1 MTAPTRQYAGVPGFA
16 LDDAPAAPSKPAPLP
31 RSFIPKPD
39 TTTTVVLRG
48 VAVRLDSDVG
58 QAFVVDCCRNREKIF
73 SDARIQEKYSIDAS
87 DWDDIVK
94 NKALRLAIS
103 AECERRML
111 NGTAAQESAA
121 KNFTE
126 SPGVMGSILRDQKAN
141 PRHRVEASKELRATA
156 RFDDDE
162 KPSADA
168 EHFTI
173 TINLGADEKLVVDCG
188 PPKQP
193 KETTDAKNEW

>member
-1 MTAPTRQYAGVPGFA
+1 MTAPKPVPGFDISA
-16 LDDAPAAPSKPAPLP
+16 DAPAAPSKPAPLP
-31 RSFIPKPD
+31 HSFIPKPD

-48 VAVRLDSDVG
+48 IAVRLDSDVG
-58 QAFVVDCCRNREKIF
+58 RAFIVDCCRNREKIF
-73 SDARIQEKYSIDAS
+73 SDARIQEKYNIDS
-87 DWDDIVK
+87 SHWDDIVK

-103 AECERRML
+103 AEGEKRML
-111 NGTAAQESAA
+111 NGTAAQEAAA

-126 SPGVMGSILRDQKAN
+126 SPEVMGSILRDQKAN

-156 RFDDDE
+156 RFDDE
-162 KPSADA
+162 KPGANT

-173 TINLGADEKLVVDCG
+173 TINLGADQKPLVIDCG

-193 KETTDAKNEW
+193 KENTDAENEG